1 MTIYD
6 SGKIR
11 KDIGKILS
19 SLLYVKDRHGVKNN
33 PHVASFIDAAYN
45 VNTALNVN
53 DDLVENNDE
62 VFVRAMNVLSDL
74 KRLKDLLDSLK
85 GIKVTNFPPRY
96 QAQINGITNSLGAVW
111 ENRATS
117 TLDYIRE
124 YTTSSDF
131 MTLKDALKR
140 ASLNTSLISPKDYLK
155 QEPEKAG
162 EAVLDEPAVQANNK
176 VEENGGHSDTHQETT
191 NDNSGGQEAT
201 DGKDR
206 SETRAPQNEEDQGPD
221 SDTQGNPSR
230 EKPVSDLYQ
239 EKIAE
244 QGDEQATR
252 EQEFQNALSDLEGM
266 FAPDLSEAVLDGGE

>member
-1 MTIYD
+1 LTIYD
-6 SGKIR
+6 SEKIH
-11 KDIGKILS
+11 KDIGGMLS
-19 SLLYVKDRHGVKNN
+19 SLLYVKDRHGVMNN
-33 PHVASFIDAAYN
+33 PHVASFIDTAHN
-45 VNTALNVN
+45 VSTALNVN
-53 DDLVENNDE
+53 DDLVESNDE

-96 QAQINGITNSLGAVW
+96 QAQIKSITDNLGAAW
-111 ENRATS
+111 ESRTTS

-124 YTTSSDF
+124 YTTNSDF

-155 QEPEKAG
+155 QEPEKAD
-162 EAVLDEPAVQANNK
+162 EAVPDGLAVQANNK
-176 VEENGGHSDTHQETT
+176 AGESGGRSDAHQEPTDDDGGH
-191 NDNSGGQEAT
+191 QEAT
-201 DGKDR
+201 DGKGR

-221 SDTQGNPSR
+221 RGAQGDPSG

-244 QGDEQATR
+244 QGNEQVAR
-252 EQEFQNALSDLEGM
+252 EQEFENALSDLEGM
-266 FAPDLSEAVLDGGE
+266 FAPDLSETVLNGDE

>member
-19 SLLYVKDRHGVKNN
+19 SLLYVKDRHGVMNN
-33 PHVASFIDAAYN
+33 PHVASFIDAAHN
-45 VNTALNVN
+45 VSTALNVN
-53 DDLVENNDE
+53 DDLVESNDE

-96 QAQINGITNSLGAVW
+96 QAQIKSITDNLGAAW
-111 ENRATS
+111 ESRATS

-131 MTLKDALKR
+131 MSLKDALKR
-140 ASLNTSLISPKDYLK
+140 ATLNTSLISPKDYLK
-155 QEPEKAG
+155 QDPEKAD
-162 EAVLDEPAVQANNK
+162 EAVLDGPTVQANNK

-201 DGKDR
+201 DGKGR

-221 SDTQGNPSR
+221 SDTQGKPSR

>member
-6 SGKIR
+6 SEKIR
-11 KDIGKILS
+11 KDIGKMLS
-19 SLLYVKDRHGVKNN
+19 SLLYTKDRHGVKNN
-33 PHVASFIDAAYN
+33 PHVTSFIDAACN
-45 VNTALNVN
+45 VSTALNVN
-53 DDLVENNDE
+53 DDLVESNDE

-85 GIKVTNFPPRY
+85 DIKVTNFPPRY
-96 QAQINGITNSLGAVW
+96 QAQINSITNSLGVAW
-111 ENRATS
+111 ESRATS

-131 MTLKDALKR
+131 MSLKDALKR
-140 ASLNTSLISPKDYLK
+140 ANLNTSLISPKDYLK

-162 EAVLDEPAVQANNK
+162 EDVLDDLDVQANNK
-176 VEENGGHSDTHQETT
+176 VEENGGHSDIHQETT
-191 NDNSGGQEAT
+191 DDDSGRQEAT
-201 DGKDR
+201 DEEGR
-206 SETRAPQNEEDQGPD
+206 SKTVAPQNEEDPGAD
-221 SDTQGNPSR
+221 SGTKGDPSR

-244 QGDEQATR
+244 QGDERVAR

-266 FAPDLSEAVLDGGE
+266 FAPDLSETVLNGDE

>member
-6 SGKIR
+6 SKKIR
-11 KDIGKILS
+11 EDIGKMLS
-19 SLLYVKDRHGVKNN
+19 SLLYVKDRHGVMNN
-33 PHVASFIDAAYN
+33 PHVASFIDTAHN
-45 VNTALNVN
+45 VSTALNVN
-53 DDLVENNDE
+53 DDLVESNDE

-96 QAQINGITNSLGAVW
+96 QAQIKSITDNLGAAW
-111 ENRATS
+111 ESRTTS

-124 YTTSSDF
+124 YTTNSDF

-155 QEPEKAG
+155 QEPEKAD
-162 EAVLDEPAVQANNK
+162 EAVPDGLAVQVNNK
-176 VEENGGHSDTHQETT
+176 AGESGGRSDLHQEHAS
-191 NDNSGGQEAT
+191 NGSGHQDTT
-201 DGKDR
+201 DGEGR

-221 SDTQGNPSR
+221 SGAQGDPSG

-244 QGDEQATR
+244 KGDEQATR
-252 EQEFQNALSDLEGM
+252 EQEFQNTLRDLEGM
-266 FAPDLSEAVLDGGE
+266 FAPDLSETVLDGGE

>member
-11 KDIGKILS
+11 EDIGKILS

-74 KRLKDLLDSLK
+74 KCLKDLLDSLK

-96 QAQINGITNSLGAVW
+96 QAQIKSITDNLGAAW
-111 ENRATS
+111 ESRATS

-124 YTTSSDF
+124 YTTNSDF
-131 MTLKDALKR
+131 VTLKDALKR

-155 QEPEKAG
+155 QEPEKAD
-162 EAVLDEPAVQANNK
+162 EAVPDGLAVQVNNK
-176 VEENGGHSDTHQETT
+176 AGESGGRSDAHQEPTDDDGGH
-191 NDNSGGQEAT
+191 QEAT
-201 DGKDR
+201 DGKGR

-221 SDTQGNPSR
+221 SGAQGDPSR

-239 EKIAE
+239 EKIVE
-244 QGDEQATR
+244 QGNEQVAR
-252 EQEFQNALSDLEGM
+252 EQEFENALSDLEGM
-266 FAPDLSEAVLDGGE
+266 FAPDLSETVLNGDE

>member
-11 KDIGKILS
+11 EDIGKMLS
-19 SLLYVKDRHGVKNN
+19 SLLYTKDRHGVKNN
-33 PHVASFIDAAYN
+33 PHVATFIDAAHN
-45 VNTALNVN
+45 VSTALTVN

-85 GIKVTNFPPRY
+85 DIKVTNFPPRY
-96 QAQINGITNSLGAVW
+96 QAQINSITNNLGAAW
-111 ENRATS
+111 ESRATS

-140 ASLNTSLISPKDYLK
+140 ATLNTSLISPKDYLK
-155 QEPEKAG
+155 QEPEKAD
-162 EAVLDEPAVQANNK
+162 EAVPDGLAVQANNK
-176 VEENGGHSDTHQETT
+176 AGESDGRSDAHQEHAS
-191 NDNSGGQEAT
+191 NGSGHQEAT
-201 DGKDR
+201 DGESG
-206 SETRAPQNEEDQGPD
+206 SEAGSSQNEEDPGAD
-221 SDTQGNPSR
+221 SGTQGNPSR

-244 QGDEQATR
+244 QGDEQVTR

-266 FAPDLSEAVLDGGE
+266 FAPDLSESVLDGGE

>member
-19 SLLYVKDRHGVKNN
+19 SLLYVKDRHRVMNN
-33 PHVASFIDAAYN
+33 PHVASFIDAAHN
-45 VNTALNVN
+45 VSTALNVN
-53 DDLVENNDE
+53 DDLVESNDE

-96 QAQINGITNSLGAVW
+96 QAQIKSITDNLGAAW
-111 ENRATS
+111 ESRATS

-131 MTLKDALKR
+131 MSLKDALKR
-140 ASLNTSLISPKDYLK
+140 ATLNTSLISPKDYLK
-155 QEPEKAG
+155 QEPEKAD
-162 EAVLDEPAVQANNK
+162 EAVLDGPTVQANNK
-176 VEENGGHSDTHQETT
+176 VEENGGHSDTHQEHAS
-191 NDNSGGQEAT
+191 NGSGHQEAT
-201 DGKDR
+201 DGESG
-206 SETRAPQNEEDQGPD
+206 SETGEPQNEEDQGAD
-221 SDTQGNPSR
+221 SGTKGDPSR

-244 QGDEQATR
+244 KGDEQATR
-252 EQEFQNALSDLEGM
+252 EQEFQNTLRDLEGM
-266 FAPDLSEAVLDGGE
+266 FAPDLSETVLNGDE

>member
-1 MTIYD
+1 M
-6 SGKIR
+6 
-11 KDIGKILS
+11 LS

-33 PHVASFIDAAYN
+33 SHVASFIDTAHN
-45 VNTALNVN
+45 VSTALNVN

-96 QAQINGITNSLGAVW
+96 HAQIKSITDNLGAAW
-111 ENRATS
+111 EARATS
-117 TLDYIRE
+117 TLNYIRE
-124 YTTSSDF
+124 YTTNSDF

-155 QEPEKAG
+155 QEPEKAD
-162 EAVLDEPAVQANNK
+162 EAVPNGLAVQTNNK
-176 VEENGGHSDTHQETT
+176 VEESSRRSDAHQEHASNGSGHQDTT
-191 NDNSGGQEAT
+191 DRESGSEA
-201 DGKDR
+201 G
-206 SETRAPQNEEDQGPD
+206 SSQNEEDQGAD
-221 SDTQGNPSR
+221 SCTSG

-244 QGDEQATR
+244 QGDERVAR

>member
-1 MTIYD
+1 MM
-6 SGKIR
+6 
-11 KDIGKILS
+11 
-19 SLLYVKDRHGVKNN
+19 NN
-33 PHVASFIDAAYN
+33 PHVASFIDAAHN
-45 VNTALNVN
+45 VSTALNVN
-53 DDLVENNDE
+53 DDLVESNDE

-111 ENRATS
+111 ESRATS

-131 MTLKDALKR
+131 MSLKDALKR
-140 ASLNTSLISPKDYLK
+140 ATLNTSLISPKDYLK
-155 QEPEKAG
+155 QDPEKAD
-162 EAVLDEPAVQANNK
+162 EAVLDGPTVQANNK
-176 VEENGGHSDTHQETT
+176 VEENGGHSDTHQGTT

-201 DGKDR
+201 DG
-206 SETRAPQNEEDQGPD
+206 ETRAPQNEEDQGPD
-221 SDTQGNPSR
+221 SGTQGNPSR

-244 QGDEQATR
+244 QGDEQVAL
-252 EQEFQNALSDLEGM
+252 EQEFQNALSDLEWM

>member
-1 MTIYD
+1 M
-6 SGKIR
+6 
-11 KDIGKILS
+11 LS
-19 SLLYVKDRHGVKNN
+19 SLLYVKDRHGVMNN
-33 PHVASFIDAAYN
+33 PHVASFIDTAHN
-45 VNTALNVN
+45 VSTALNVN
-53 DDLVENNDE
+53 DDLVESNDE

-96 QAQINGITNSLGAVW
+96 HAQIKSITDNLVAAW
-111 ENRATS
+111 ESRATS
-117 TLDYIRE
+117 TLNYIRE
-124 YTTSSDF
+124 YTTNSDF

-155 QEPEKAG
+155 QEPEKAD
-162 EAVLDEPAVQANNK
+162 EAVPNGLAVQTNNK
-176 VEENGGHSDTHQETT
+176 VEESSGRSDAHQEPTDDDGGH
-191 NDNSGGQEAT
+191 QEAT
-201 DGKDR
+201 DGKGR

-221 SDTQGNPSR
+221 SGAQGDPSR

-244 QGDEQATR
+244 QGDERVAR

-266 FAPDLSEAVLDGGE
+266 FTPDLSEAVLDGGE

>member
-1 MTIYD
+1 MM
-6 SGKIR
+6 
-11 KDIGKILS
+11 
-19 SLLYVKDRHGVKNN
+19 NN
-33 PHVASFIDAAYN
+33 PHVASFIDAAHN
-45 VNTALNVN
+45 VSTALNVN
-53 DDLVENNDE
+53 DDLVESNDE

-96 QAQINGITNSLGAVW
+96 QAQIKSITDNLGAAW
-111 ENRATS
+111 ESRATS

-131 MTLKDALKR
+131 MSLKDALKR
-140 ASLNTSLISPKDYLK
+140 ATLNTSLISPKDYLK
-155 QEPEKAG
+155 QDPEKAD
-162 EAVLDEPAVQANNK
+162 EAVLDGPTVQANNK

-201 DGKDR
+201 DGKGR

-221 SDTQGNPSR
+221 SDTQGKPSR
-230 EKPVSDLYQ
+230 EKPASDLYQ

>member
-6 SGKIR
+6 SKKIR
-11 KDIGKILS
+11 EDIGKMLS
-19 SLLYVKDRHGVKNN
+19 SLLYVKDRHGVMNN
-33 PHVASFIDAAYN
+33 PHVASFIDTAHN
-45 VNTALNVN
+45 VSTALTVN
-53 DDLVENNDE
+53 DDLVESSDE

-96 QAQINGITNSLGAVW
+96 QAQIKSITDNLGAAW
-111 ENRATS
+111 ESRTTS

-124 YTTSSDF
+124 YTTNSDF
-131 MTLKDALKR
+131 MSLKDALKR

-155 QEPEKAG
+155 QEPEKAD
-162 EAVLDEPAVQANNK
+162 EAVPDGLAVQANNK
-176 VEENGGHSDTHQETT
+176 AGEGSGHSDACQEPT
-191 NDNSGGQEAT
+191 DDDGGHQEAT
-201 DGKDR
+201 DGESG
-206 SETRAPQNEEDQGPD
+206 SEAGSSQNEEDPGAD
-221 SDTQGNPSR
+221 SGTQGNPSR

-244 QGDEQATR
+244 QGDEQVAL

-266 FAPDLSEAVLDGGE
+266 FAPDLSEVVLDGGE

>member
-19 SLLYVKDRHGVKNN
+19 SLLYVKDRHGVMNN
-33 PHVASFIDAAYN
+33 PHVAAFIDAAHN
-45 VNTALNVN
+45 VSTALNVN
-53 DDLVENNDE
+53 DDLVESNDE

-111 ENRATS
+111 ESRATS

-131 MTLKDALKR
+131 MSLKDALKR
-140 ASLNTSLISPKDYLK
+140 ATLNTSLISPKDYLK
-155 QEPEKAG
+155 QDPEKAD
-162 EAVLDEPAVQANNK
+162 EAVLDGPTVQANNK
-176 VEENGGHSDTHQETT
+176 VEENGGHSDTHQGTT

-201 DGKDR
+201 DG
-206 SETRAPQNEEDQGPD
+206 ETRAPQNEEDQGPD
-221 SDTQGNPSR
+221 SGTQGNPSR

-244 QGDEQATR
+244 QGDEQVAL

>member
-11 KDIGKILS
+11 KDIGGMLS

-33 PHVASFIDAAYN
+33 PHVASFIDAAHN
-45 VNTALNVN
+45 VSTALNVN

-176 VEENGGHSDTHQETT
+176 VEENGATLTLTRKPPTIIVEARKPLMGRAGVKQGHPRMRRIRARTVTPK
-191 NDNSGGQEAT
+191 AT
-201 DGKDR
+201 PVGR
-206 SETRAPQNEEDQGPD
+206 S
-221 SDTQGNPSR
+221 
-230 EKPVSDLYQ
+230 L
-239 EKIAE
+239 
-244 QGDEQATR
+244 
-252 EQEFQNALSDLEGM
+252 
-266 FAPDLSEAVLDGGE
+266 

>member
-1 MTIYD
+1 MM
-6 SGKIR
+6 
-11 KDIGKILS
+11 
-19 SLLYVKDRHGVKNN
+19 NN
-33 PHVASFIDAAYN
+33 PHVASFIDAAHN
-45 VNTALNVN
+45 VSTALNVN
-53 DDLVENNDE
+53 DDLVESNDE

-96 QAQINGITNSLGAVW
+96 QAQIKSITDNLGAVW
-111 ENRATS
+111 ESRATS

-124 YTTSSDF
+124 YTTNSDF

-155 QEPEKAG
+155 QDPEKAD
-162 EAVLDEPAVQANNK
+162 EAVPDGLAVQVNNK
-176 VEENGGHSDTHQETT
+176 VGESGGRSDAHQEPTDDDGGH
-191 NDNSGGQEAT
+191 QEAT
-201 DGKDR
+201 TGEDR
-206 SETRAPQNEEDQGPD
+206 SETGAPQNAEDQGAD
-221 SDTQGNPSR
+221 SGTQSNPSG

-252 EQEFQNALSDLEGM
+252 EQEFENALSDLEGM
-266 FAPDLSEAVLDGGE
+266 FAPDLSESVLNEGE

>member
-1 MTIYD
+1 MTIYN

-11 KDIGKILS
+11 EDIGKMLS
-19 SLLYVKDRHGVKNN
+19 SLLYVKDRHGVMNN
-33 PHVASFIDAAYN
+33 PHVASFIDTAHN
-45 VNTALNVN
+45 VSTALTVN
-53 DDLVENNDE
+53 DDLVESNDE

-96 QAQINGITNSLGAVW
+96 QAQIKSITDNLGAAW
-111 ENRATS
+111 ESRTTS

-124 YTTSSDF
+124 YTTNSDF
-131 MTLKDALKR
+131 MSLKDALKR

-155 QEPEKAG
+155 QEPEKAD
-162 EAVLDEPAVQANNK
+162 EAVPDGLAVQANNK
-176 VEENGGHSDTHQETT
+176 AGEGSGHSDACQEPT
-191 NDNSGGQEAT
+191 DDDGGHQEAT
-201 DGKDR
+201 DGESG
-206 SETRAPQNEEDQGPD
+206 SEAGSSQNEEDPGAD

-244 QGDEQATR
+244 QGDEQVAL

-266 FAPDLSEAVLDGGE
+266 FAPDLSEVVLDGGE

>member
-19 SLLYVKDRHGVKNN
+19 SLLYVKDRHGVMNN
-33 PHVASFIDAAYN
+33 PHVASFIDAAHN
-45 VNTALNVN
+45 VSTALNVN
-53 DDLVENNDE
+53 DDLVESNDE

-96 QAQINGITNSLGAVW
+96 QAQIKSITDNLGAAW
-111 ENRATS
+111 ESRATS

-124 YTTSSDF
+124 YTTNSDF

-155 QEPEKAG
+155 QDPEKAD
-162 EAVLDEPAVQANNK
+162 EAVPDGLAVQVNNK
-176 VEENGGHSDTHQETT
+176 AGESGGRSDAHQEPTDDDGGH
-191 NDNSGGQEAT
+191 QEAT
-201 DGKDR
+201 DGKGR
-206 SETRAPQNEEDQGPD
+206 SETRAPQNEEDQGPY
-221 SDTQGNPSR
+221 SGAQGNPSR

-244 QGDEQATR
+244 QGDEQVAL

-266 FAPDLSEAVLDGGE
+266 FAPDLSETVLNGDE

>member
-6 SGKIR
+6 SKKIR
-11 KDIGKILS
+11 EDIGKMLS
-19 SLLYVKDRHGVKNN
+19 SLLYVKDRHGVMNN
-33 PHVASFIDAAYN
+33 PHVASFIDTAHN
-45 VNTALNVN
+45 VSTALTVN
-53 DDLVENNDE
+53 DDLVESSDE

-96 QAQINGITNSLGAVW
+96 QAQIKSITDNLGTAW
-111 ENRATS
+111 ESRTTS

-124 YTTSSDF
+124 YTTNSDF

-155 QEPEKAG
+155 QEPEKA
-162 EAVLDEPAVQANNK
+162 DEAVQANNK
-176 VEENGGHSDTHQETT
+176 AGESGGRSDAHQEPTDDDGGH
-191 NDNSGGQEAT
+191 QEAT
-201 DGKDR
+201 DGKGR

-221 SDTQGNPSR
+221 RGAQGDPSR

-244 QGDEQATR
+244 QGNEQVAR
-252 EQEFQNALSDLEGM
+252 EQEFENALSDLEGM
-266 FAPDLSEAVLDGGE
+266 FAPDLSETVLNGDE

>member
-6 SGKIR
+6 SKKIR
-11 KDIGKILS
+11 EDIGKMLS
-19 SLLYVKDRHGVKNN
+19 SLLYVKDRHGVMNN
-33 PHVASFIDAAYN
+33 PHVAAFIDAAHN
-45 VNTALNVN
+45 VSTALNVN
-53 DDLVENNDE
+53 DDLVESNDE

-96 QAQINGITNSLGAVW
+96 QAQIKSITDNLGAAW
-111 ENRATS
+111 ESRTTS

-124 YTTSSDF
+124 YTTNSDF

-155 QEPEKAG
+155 QEPEKAD
-162 EAVLDEPAVQANNK
+162 EAVPDGLAVQVNNK
-176 VEENGGHSDTHQETT
+176 AGESGGRSDAHQEPTDDDGGH
-191 NDNSGGQEAT
+191 QEAT
-201 DGKDR
+201 DGKGR

-221 SDTQGNPSR
+221 SGAQGNPSR

-244 QGDEQATR
+244 QGDEQVAR
-252 EQEFQNALSDLEGM
+252 EQEFENALSDLEGM

>member
-1 MTIYD
+1 MM
-6 SGKIR
+6 
-11 KDIGKILS
+11 
-19 SLLYVKDRHGVKNN
+19 NN
-33 PHVASFIDAAYN
+33 PHVAAFIDAAHN
-45 VNTALNVN
+45 VSAALNVN
-53 DDLVENNDE
+53 DDLVESNDE

-96 QAQINGITNSLGAVW
+96 QAQINSITNSLGVAW
-111 ENRATS
+111 ESRATS

-131 MTLKDALKR
+131 MSLKDALKR
-140 ASLNTSLISPKDYLK
+140 ANLNTSLISPKDYLK

-162 EAVLDEPAVQANNK
+162 EDVLDDLTVQANNK
-176 VEENGGHSDTHQETT
+176 VEENGGHSDTHQEHT
-191 NDNSGGQEAT
+191 DDDSGRKEAT
-201 DGKDR
+201 DGEDR
-206 SETRAPQNEEDQGPD
+206 SKTVAPQNEEDPGTD
-221 SDTQGNPSR
+221 SGTQGDPSG

>member
-11 KDIGKILS
+11 EDIGKILS
-19 SLLYVKDRHGVKNN
+19 SLLYVKDRHGVMNN
-33 PHVASFIDAAYN
+33 PHVASFIDTAHN
-45 VNTALNVN
+45 VSTALNVN
-53 DDLVENNDE
+53 DDLVESNDE

-96 QAQINGITNSLGAVW
+96 HAQIKSITDNLVAAW
-111 ENRATS
+111 ESRATS

-124 YTTSSDF
+124 YTTNSDF

-155 QEPEKAG
+155 QEPEKAD
-162 EAVLDEPAVQANNK
+162 EAVPDGLAVQVNNK
-176 VEENGGHSDTHQETT
+176 AGESGGRSDAHQEPTDDDGGH
-191 NDNSGGQEAT
+191 QEAT
-201 DGKDR
+201 DGKGR

>member
-19 SLLYVKDRHGVKNN
+19 SLLYVKDRHGVMNN
-33 PHVASFIDAAYN
+33 PHVASFIDAAHN
-45 VNTALNVN
+45 VSTALNVN
-53 DDLVENNDE
+53 DDLVESNDE

-96 QAQINGITNSLGAVW
+96 QAQIKSITDNLGAAW
-111 ENRATS
+111 ESRATS

-131 MTLKDALKR
+131 MSLKDALKR
-140 ASLNTSLISPKDYLK
+140 ATLNTSLISPKDYLK
-155 QEPEKAG
+155 QEPEKAD
-162 EAVLDEPAVQANNK
+162 EAVLDGPTVQANNK

-191 NDNSGGQEAT
+191 DDDSVCQEAT
-201 DGKDR
+201 DGEDK
-206 SETRAPQNEEDQGPD
+206 SETGAPQNAEDQGED
-221 SDTQGNPSR
+221 SGTQGDPSG

-244 QGDEQATR
+244 KGDEQATR
-252 EQEFQNALSDLEGM
+252 EQEFQNTLRDLEGM
-266 FAPDLSEAVLDGGE
+266 FAPDLSETVLDGGE

>member
-11 KDIGKILS
+11 EDIGKMLS

-96 QAQINGITNSLGAVW
+96 QAQINSITDNLGAAW
-111 ENRATS
+111 EARATS
-117 TLDYIRE
+117 TLNYIRE
-124 YTTSSDF
+124 YTTNSDF

-140 ASLNTSLISPKDYLK
+140 ASLNTSLISLKDYLK
-155 QEPEKAG
+155 QEPEKAD
-162 EAVLDEPAVQANNK
+162 EAVPDGLTVQTNNK
-176 VEENGGHSDTHQETT
+176 AGESDGRSDTHQEHAS
-191 NDNSGGQEAT
+191 NGSGHQDTT
-201 DGKDR
+201 DGESG
-206 SETRAPQNEEDQGPD
+206 SETGSSQNEEDQGPD
-221 SDTQGNPSR
+221 SGTQGSPSR

-266 FAPDLSEAVLDGGE
+266 FAPDLSEAVLDSGE

>member
-11 KDIGKILS
+11 EDIGEMLS
-19 SLLYVKDRHGVKNN
+19 SLLYVKDRHGVMNN
-33 PHVASFIDAAYN
+33 PHVASFIDTAHN
-45 VNTALNVN
+45 VSTALNVN
-53 DDLVENNDE
+53 DDLVESNDE

-96 QAQINGITNSLGAVW
+96 QAQIKSITDNLGAAW
-111 ENRATS
+111 ESRATS

-124 YTTSSDF
+124 YTTNSDF

-155 QEPEKAG
+155 QEPEKAD
-162 EAVLDEPAVQANNK
+162 EAVPDGLAVQTNNK
-176 VEENGGHSDTHQETT
+176 VEESIGRSDAHQEHASNGSGHQDTT
-191 NDNSGGQEAT
+191 DRESGSEA
-201 DGKDR
+201 G
-206 SETRAPQNEEDQGPD
+206 SSQNEEDQGAD
-221 SDTQGNPSR
+221 SGTKGDPSG

-244 QGDEQATR
+244 QGDERVAR
-252 EQEFQNALSDLEGM
+252 EQEFENALSDLEGM

>member
-11 KDIGKILS
+11 EDIGKILS

-33 PHVASFIDAAYN
+33 THVASFIDAAYN

-155 QEPEKAG
+155 QEPEKAD
-162 EAVLDEPAVQANNK
+162 EAVPDGLAVQVNNK
-176 VEENGGHSDTHQETT
+176 VEESGGRSDTHQEPT
-191 NDNSGGQEAT
+191 DDDGGHQEAT
-201 DGKDR
+201 DGESG
-206 SETRAPQNEEDQGPD
+206 SEAGSSQNEEDQGAD
-221 SDTQGNPSR
+221 SGTQGNPSR